1 MPTFDVVSE
10 VDLAELTN
18 AVTTARKEV
27 LNRYDFRGTNT
38 KIEQSDA
45 VLTITTASN
54 QKLEACLEVIR
65 QKMTRRG
72 VPVESL
78 DYGKV
83 ESASGNAVRQVV
95 SLQEGIDTPTA
106 KKIVKAL
113 KEENKKLQASIQ
125 GETVRV
131 SGKKRDELQAA
142 ISFLKGNDYGVALQF
157 KNFRD
162 K

>member
-10 VDLAELTN
+10 VDLAELSN
-18 AVTTARKEV
+18 AINTARKEIV
-27 LNRYDFRGTNT
+27 NRYDFKGTNT
-38 KIEQSDA
+38 EIDQSEA
-45 VLTITTASN
+45 VITITTVSN
-54 QKLEACLEVIR
+54 QKLDACLEVIR

-83 ESASGNAVRQVV
+83 ESASGNRVRQVAR
-95 SLQEGIDTPTA
+95 LKEGIDTLTA

-113 KEENKKLQASIQ
+113 KEHDKKLQASIH

-131 SGKKRDELQAA
+131 SSKNRDDLQAA
-142 ISFLKGNDYGVALQF
+142 IAFLKGNDYGVALQY

>member
-18 AVTTARKEV
+18 AINTARKEIV
-27 LNRYDFRGTNT
+27 NRYDFKGTNT
-38 KIEQSDA
+38 EIVLSDA
-45 VLTITTASN
+45 NLTITTASN
-54 QKLEACLEVIR
+54 QKLDACLEVIR

-78 DYGKV
+78 EYGKV
-83 ESASGNAVRQVV
+83 DSASGNRVRQSAV
-95 SLQEGIDTPTA
+95 LKEGIDTPTA

-113 KEENKKLQASIQ
+113 KENNKKLQASIQ
-125 GETVRV
+125 GDTVRV
-131 SGKKRDELQAA
+131 SGKKRDELQDA
-142 ISFLKGNDYGVALQF
+142 IAFLKSGDYGVALQY

>member
-18 AVTTARKEV
+18 AINTARKELV
-27 LNRYDFRGTNT
+27 NRYDFKGTNT
-38 KIEQSDA
+38 EIELSEA
-45 VLTITTASN
+45 SLTITTASN
-54 QKLEACLEVIR
+54 QKLDACLEVIR

-78 DYGKV
+78 DYGTV
-83 ESASGNAVRQVV
+83 DSASGNRVRQAAQ
-95 SLQEGIDTPTA
+95 LKEGIDTTTA

-113 KEENKKLQASIQ
+113 KEYNKKLQASIQ

-131 SGKKRDELQAA
+131 SGKKRDELQDA
-142 ISFLKGNDYGVALQF
+142 ISFLKSNDYGVALQY

>member
-18 AVTTARKEV
+18 AVNTARKEIV
-27 LNRYDFRGTNT
+27 NRYDFRGTNT
-38 KIEQSDA
+38 TVEQSEA
-45 VLTITTASN
+45 SLTITTASN

-78 DYGKV
+78 DYGTI
-83 ESASGNAVRQVV
+83 ESATGNAVRQVV
-95 SLQEGIDTPTA
+95 QLQEGIDVATA

-113 KEENKKLQASIQ
+113 KEDNKKLQAAIQ

-131 SGKKRDELQAA
+131 TAKKRDELQAA
-142 ISFLKGNDYGVALQF
+142 IAFLKENDYGVALQF